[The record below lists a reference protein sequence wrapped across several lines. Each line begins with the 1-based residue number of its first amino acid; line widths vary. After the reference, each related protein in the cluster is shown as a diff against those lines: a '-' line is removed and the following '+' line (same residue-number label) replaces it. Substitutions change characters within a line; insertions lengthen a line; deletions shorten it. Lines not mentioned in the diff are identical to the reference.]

1 MNHQVKWRW
10 KQKRSPRL
18 QKHVGGIRTRTHAH
32 MWEKK
37 QNTWHGYRNSHV
49 YYKCVKKAFFHAS
62 IMNKGVSRRAED
74 KDGYGWGGGGV
85 KSERVCVGWRA
96 KRRGWEGEGG
106 ERRGLGGKK
115 RKGRHLGFPAVTD
128 GRGRKKA
135 TDTLHL
141 SHCLRYLPLF
151 LLSLSFALC
160 RSMNWVITL

>member
-1 MNHQVKWRW
+1 METK
-10 KQKRSPRL
+10 KKPEAP
-18 QKHVGGIRTRTHAH
+18 KTRGWYTHMHACTRMHAH
-32 MWEKK
+32 TWEKK
-37 QNTWHGYRNSHV
+37 PKHLTWLPKFTHV
-49 YYKCVKKAFFHAS
+49 YYKCVKKAFLHAS

-74 KDGYGWGGGGV
+74 KDGYGWGGGV
-85 KSERVCVGWRA
+85 KSERVCVGGRA